1 MNKMMDMV
9 EERANT
15 SDNSGEETAVS
26 LPKRSFNGENLAV
39 ILLVLIL
46 ALAALFRFTGLD
58 WDEAYHLHPDERFLT
73 DTSSLLRPVDTPLD
87 YLRSATSTL
96 NPYNVGK
103 TFYVYG
109 NFPMTVT
116 RYVGEW
122 VNDACAS
129 FDLACSYV
137 YNSYNGIHIVG
148 RVLSGLLDLVAVAF
162 IFLIGHRLYDWRVG
176 LLAALLHA
184 LAVMPIQQSHFYTM
198 DNWASGLTVVALYT
212 AVRAAGFTKP
222 NQPDQGT
229 NPNYLWYILFGIALG
244 LTMASRINVA
254 PLGFTIGLAGLIWLA
269 QRGYSLAEWLRL
281 WRWSPGQT
289 LDFQR
294 VMLAGM
300 CAIIFTLLTFR
311 LAQPYAFTDA
321 ELARQVVLRDTGREP
336 GMLETFARSLVGLN
350 PQFLANMEE
359 IQRLQAPEASFPP
372 ALQWVN
378 RAPILFPLHNMVLYG
393 MGITAAIAAW
403 LGTLW
408 SLWRIARF
416 RPDWMAHLIPVS
428 WTLFYFLFM
437 GTRWVKSIR
446 YFLPIYPTLF
456 LLGGWAV
463 FALWQR
469 WHGPE
474 TRSQGGKVTGNSQIT
489 PAPGHPV
496 NQSPSH
502 PVILAFLIL
511 LVVLPS
517 FLWSSAFVQIY
528 RNPVTRVAASDWI
541 FANVPSGATLLYE
554 TDAGSKELQLPLK
567 FFEFY
572 VDGIPLTLG
581 FTMPEDGTVTAVRFN
596 YLSSSQSP
604 EMSSANQLRLRL
616 NDGPPT
622 EIALNLDA
630 NRQAVTIP
638 LAASPLPEGSFQQL
652 TAELVSGGPMRA
664 NTSILMNEHWDDL
677 LPIST
682 QGRNAY
688 GSYYTEVSGGQRP
701 VTHQD
706 NEEKRREVQQWLDE
720 ADYLMISSQ
729 RAMWHLPRLP
739 LMYPMMVQYYTWLF
753 DGSLGFELVGQFH
766 ATHQIG
772 SLYFSDTAA
781 RLSWGEPPEI
791 GWPPPAELAAE
802 EAFSVYDHPPVWIFQ
817 KTAAYSRENTARLL
831 GSIDLSNPIFMNPL
845 QATQAPNGLMLTAA
859 QWEAQRAGG
868 TFRDIFSIDGV
879 LNQNPW
885 LAAIVWWL
893 AVIVLGWLAFPV
905 TFVVL
910 RGLPDRGYALARIF
924 ALLFIS
930 YFGWI
935 LASYGILP
943 NTRGTLLLGTAVLTL
958 LSLFI
963 ILRQRQAMAAWLHGN
978 LATVGVIEVVG
989 VALFLLMIAIRLG
1002 NPDVWDI
1009 IWGGEKPM
1017 DLSYFT
1023 AVLKSTTFPP
1033 YDPWHAGGFINYYYY
1048 GFVYVG
1054 SLTKLLGIVPPLA
1067 YNLILPMLFSFTGL
1081 GVFSVAYNLVANKGT
1096 GWQGDKVTNTSP
1108 SHPVTTL
1115 PLQKQAVIAGLIATA
1130 LAVLL
1135 GNLAQVGVLL
1145 NAWQRAGS
1153 PSLGEIPLVGY
1164 LLQTM
1169 DGAIRVIG
1177 GQPAPIYTGDWF
1189 WIASRAIN
1197 ANPGEVQPITE
1208 FPFFTFLY
1216 GDLHAHMI
1224 ALPLTLLALGWAVGL
1239 ALEWSRGARKQESR
1253 EAREQGGKRDSP
1265 PHPGTPALLQLL
1277 FGGLVI
1283 GSLRA
1288 TNTWDW
1294 PTYLVIGGLALAF
1307 WVWQRAS
1314 LSNLQSPLSNPQSLL
1329 ATTLQAILLAALLF
1343 GISVITFWPFAANYG
1358 TAYNSV
1364 SLWQGSYTHLSRYL
1378 TIYGL
1383 FLLFA
1388 LSHLAREFRDWTRG
1402 WTYEKLRRM
1411 EPYGLPL
1418 IGGLLVFVAL
1428 LAFLALR
1435 GYWIAPVVLTLIVI
1449 SGLLGLRPN
1458 LPAARRVILILI
1470 AAALGLTL
1478 AVEIVV
1484 LDGDIGRMNTVF
1496 KFYMQVWIMLS
1507 VVGGVTAV
1515 WLWPFL
1521 QRSSKF
1527 TRRTW
1532 QTILGLLL
1540 FAALLYPLTATP
1552 AKWAIRM
1559 SKEAPNTLDGM
1570 AFMQYVSYGDT
1581 NNSTIPLGYDY
1592 EAIHWMWRHVNG
1604 SPVIVEGH
1612 SHNNGGFSEYRSIT
1626 SRVAMYT
1633 GLPTV
1638 IGWDWHQRQQR
1649 ATTPGWLVSNRVREV
1664 NQFYNTT
1671 NVQEALNFLHKYE
1684 VEYIY
1689 AGQLEWVYYS
1699 PQGMNKFDQMVQA
1712 GYLEEVYR
1720 NAGTSIY
1727 RVKREA

>member
-1 MNKMMDMV
+1 MTNMAEAAPQI
-9 EERANT
+9 EEPGAQP
-15 SDNSGEETAVS
+15 TAVS
-26 LPKRSFNGENLAV
+26 PSPRSFSGENTAV
-39 ILLVLIL
+39 FLLLLIL

-73 DTSSLLRPVDTPLD
+73 DTSSLLRPVENPLD
-87 YLRSATSTL
+87 YLRTATSTL

-103 TFYVYG
+103 SFYVYG

-122 VNDACAS
+122 VTNVCAS
-129 FDLACSYV
+129 FALQCRYV

-148 RVLSGLLDLVAVAF
+148 RVLSGLLDLVAVGF
-162 IFLIGHRLYDWRVG
+162 IFLIGRRLYDWRVG

-198 DNWASGLTVVALYT
+198 DNWASGLTAVALYT

-222 NQPDQGT
+222 NQPSQ
-229 NPNYLWYILFGIALG
+229 PNQLHYRWYLLFGIALG
-244 LTMASRINVA
+244 LAMASRINVA
-254 PLGFTIGLAGLIWLA
+254 PLGLTVGLAGLIWLA
-269 QRGYSLAEWLRL
+269 RQGYSLGDWLRF
-281 WRWSPGQT
+281 WRWSPMQT
-289 LDFQR
+289 VDFQR
-294 VMLAGM
+294 IALAGM
-300 CAIIFTLLTFR
+300 FAILATLITFR

-321 ELARQVVLRDTGREP
+321 ELARQVSLRDTGMEP

-350 PQFLANMEE
+350 PQFMANMEE

-393 MGITAAIAAW
+393 MGITAALAAW
-403 LGTLW
+403 GGTLW
-408 SLWRIARF
+408 ALWRIARL

-428 WTLFYFLFM
+428 WTLAYFLFM

-456 LLGGWAV
+456 LLAGWAV

-469 WHGPE
+469 L
-474 TRSQGGKVTGNSQIT
+474 GNKGAEEQARGRVSSPLHAIT
-489 PAPGHPV
+489 
-496 NQSPSH
+496 
-502 PVILAFLIL
+502 LAFLIL

-517 FLWSSAFVQIY
+517 LLWASAFVQIY

-554 TDAGSKELQLPLK
+554 TGTGSRALNLPLK
-567 FFEFY
+567 YFEFY
-572 VDGIPLTLG
+572 ADGIPLTLG
-581 FTMPEDGTVTAVRFN
+581 FEMPEEGTAVAVRLN
-596 YLSSSQSP
+596 YLSPITP
-604 EMSSANQLRLRL
+604 EAVGAARLRVRL
-616 NDGPPT
+616 NEGAVSELAD
-622 EIALNLDA
+622 ELA
-630 NRQAVTIP
+630 NGRQAITIP
-638 LAASPLPEGSFQQL
+638 LPATSLKPGNIHRL
-652 TAELVSGGPMRA
+652 TIELAQGGPIRA
-664 NTSILMNEHWDDL
+664 NTSILVNEHWDDV
-677 LPIST
+677 LPINT

-688 GSYYTEVSGGQRP
+688 GSYYAEVSGGQRP

-706 NEEKRREVQQWLDE
+706 NDDKRREVQQWLDE
-720 ADYLMISSQ
+720 ADYIMLSSQ
-729 RAMWHLPRLP
+729 RAIWHLPRLP
-739 LMYPMMVQYYTWLF
+739 LMYPMMVKYYEWLF
-753 DGSLGFELVGQFH
+753 DGTLGFELVAQFH
-766 ATHQIG
+766 ATHQLG
-772 SLYFSDTAA
+772 PLYFSDTAGS
-781 RLSWGEPPEI
+781 LSWGAPPQI
-791 GWPPPAELAAE
+791 GWPPPSELAAE
-802 EAFSVYDHPPVWIFQ
+802 EAFSVYDHPPVWIFK

-845 QATQAPNGLMLTAA
+845 QATQAPNGLMLTAT
-859 QWEAQRAGG
+859 QWQTQRAGG
-868 TFRDIFSIDGV
+868 TFREIFALDSV
-879 LNQNPW
+879 LNRAPW
-885 LAAIVWWL
+885 LTAVVWWL
-893 AVIVLGWLAFPV
+893 AVVALGWLAFPV
-905 TFVVL
+905 TFVAL
-910 RGLPDRGYALARIF
+910 RGLPDKGYALARIF

-935 LASYGILP
+935 LASYAILP
-943 NTRGTLLLGTAVLTL
+943 NTRGTLLLGTAVLAA
-958 LSLFI
+958 LSLFFF
-963 ILRQRQAMAAWLHGN
+963 LRQRQAMTSWLRANRRTIGIVEA
-978 LATVGVIEVVG
+978 LGA
-989 VALFLLMIAIRLG
+989 ALFLLLILIRLG

-1033 YDPWHAGGFINYYYY
+1033 YDPWHAGGYINYYYY

-1081 GVFSVAYNLVANKGT
+1081 GVFSVAYNLAANKVT

-1108 SHPVTTL
+1108 SHPVSTP

-1130 LAVLL
+1130 LALLL
-1135 GNLAQVGVLL
+1135 GNLAQVGVLF
-1145 NAWQRAGS
+1145 NAWQRAGNA
-1153 PSLGEIPLVGY
+1153 SLGEIPLVGP
-1164 LLQTM
+1164 LLQFL
-1169 DGAIRVIG
+1169 DGGIKVMG

-1239 ALEWSRGARKQESR
+1239 ALAWNWHTRKQEGQR
-1253 EAREQGGKRDSP
+1253 AEE
-1265 PHPGTPALLQLL
+1265 PGSQAHAALLPQTPSPWQFL

-1294 PTYLVIGGLALAF
+1294 PTYLVIGSLALTF
-1307 WVWQRAS
+1307 WVWQRNSIA
-1314 LSNLQSPLSNPQSLL
+1314 NRQSPIANPQSLL
-1329 ATTLQAILLAALLF
+1329 STILQSILLAALLF
-1343 GISVITFWPFAANYG
+1343 AISVMTFWPFAANYG
-1358 TAYNSV
+1358 TAYNSL
-1364 SLWQGSYTHLSRYL
+1364 SLWQGSYTYLSNYL

-1383 FLLFA
+1383 FLLFV
-1388 LSHLAREFRDWTRG
+1388 LTHLAREFRDWTRG
-1402 WTYEKLRRM
+1402 WTYEQLRRL
-1411 EPYGLPL
+1411 EPFGVAL
-1418 IGGLLVFVAL
+1418 IAAPVGYVAL
-1428 LAFLALR
+1428 LVWLALR
-1435 GYWIAPVVLTLIVI
+1435 GYWIAPVVLTLILAA
-1449 SGLLGLRPN
+1449 GLLGLRPG
-1458 LPAARRVILILI
+1458 LPAARRVVLILI
-1470 AAALGLTL
+1470 ASALGLTL

-1496 KFYMQVWIMLS
+1496 KFYMQVWMMLS

-1515 WLWPFL
+1515 WLWPSL
-1521 QRSSKF
+1521 QRSSRF
-1527 TRRTW
+1527 TRRAW
-1532 QTILGLLL
+1532 QTALGAMV
-1540 FAALLYPLTATP
+1540 FAALLYPVTATP

-1581 NNSTIPLGYDY
+1581 NNAIIPLGYDY
-1592 EAIHWMWRHVNG
+1592 EALRWMWRHIDG

-1612 SHNNGGFSEYRSIT
+1612 SHNNGGFSEYRSI
-1626 SRVAMYT
+1626 SGRVAMYT
-1633 GLPTV
+1633 GLPSV
-1638 IGWDWHQRQQR
+1638 AGWDWHQRQQR
-1649 ATTPGWLVSNRVREV
+1649 ATVPGWLISNRIREV

-1671 NVQEALNFLHKYE
+1671 NIQEALNFLQKYD
-1684 VEYIY
+1684 VAYIY
-1689 AGQLEWVYYS
+1689 AGQLEWVYYH
-1699 PQGMNKFDQMVQA
+1699 PQGLNKFEQMVA
-1712 GYLEEVYR
+1712 MGYLEEVYR

>member
-1 MNKMMDMV
+1 MTDV
-9 EERANT
+9 ADAAPQTEEPGAQPTTASLPPR
-15 SDNSGEETAVS
+15 SFLGENTAV
-26 LPKRSFNGENLAV
+26 F
-39 ILLVLIL
+39 LLLFIL

-73 DTSSLLRPVDTPLD
+73 DTSSLLRPVENPLD
-87 YLRSATSTL
+87 YLRTATSTL

-103 TFYVYG
+103 SFYVYG

-122 VNDACAS
+122 VTNACAS
-129 FDLACSYV
+129 FKLECRYV
-137 YNSYNGIHIVG
+137 YSSYNGIHLVG
-148 RVLSGLLDLVAVAF
+148 RVLSGLLDLVAVGF
-162 IFLIGHRLYDWRVG
+162 IFLIGRRLYDWRVG

-198 DNWASGLTVVALYT
+198 DNWAAGLTAVALYT
-212 AVRAAGFTKP
+212 AVRAAGFRKA
-222 NQPDQGT
+222 NQPHQL
-229 NPNYLWYILFGIALG
+229 PYLWYILFGLSFGLAL
-244 LTMASRINVA
+244 ASRINMA
-254 PLGFTIGLAGLIWLA
+254 PLGLVIGLAGLIWLA
-269 QRGYSLAEWLRL
+269 RQGHSLGSWLRV
-281 WRWSPGQT
+281 WRWSPTQT
-289 LDFQR
+289 VDFQR
-294 VMLAGM
+294 IALAGM
-300 CAIIFTLLTFR
+300 FAILATLITFR

-321 ELARQVVLRDTGREP
+321 ELARQVVLRETGTEP
-336 GMLETFARSLVGLN
+336 GALETFARSLVGLN
-350 PQFLANMEE
+350 PQFIANMEE
-359 IQRLQAPEASFPP
+359 IQRLQSPEASFPP
-372 ALQWVN
+372 ALQWVS

-403 LGTLW
+403 GGTLW
-408 SLWRIARF
+408 ALWRIARF

-428 WTLFYFLFM
+428 WTLAYFLFM
-437 GTRWVKSIR
+437 GTRWVKSVR

-456 LLGGWAV
+456 LLAGWAV
-463 FALWQR
+463 FALWQKWGDKMTR
-469 WHGPE
+469 W
-474 TRSQGGKVTGNSQIT
+474 QGDKVTNT
-489 PAPGHPV
+489 APRHPV
-496 NQSPSH
+496 TPSPRH
-502 PVILAFLIL
+502 PILLAFLIL

-517 FLWSSAFVQIY
+517 LLWASAFVQIY

-554 TDAGSKELQLPLK
+554 TETGSRELNLPLK

-572 VDGIPLTLG
+572 ADGPPLTLG
-581 FTMPEDGTVTAVRFN
+581 FEMPEEGTAVAVRLN
-596 YLSSSQSP
+596 YLSPIMP
-604 EMSSANQLRLRL
+604 ETGGAARLRARL
-616 NDGPPT
+616 NDGAIT
-622 EIALNLDA
+622 ELDVSLA
-630 NRQAVTIP
+630 NGRHAVTIP
-638 LAASPLPEGSFQQL
+638 LPATPLKAGSFHRL
-652 TAELVSGGPMRA
+652 TVELPQGGPMRA

-701 VTHQD
+701 VTHPD
-706 NEEKRREVQQWLDE
+706 NEDKRREVQQWLDE
-720 ADYLMISSQ
+720 ADYIMLSSQ
-729 RAMWHLPRLP
+729 RAIWHLPRLP
-739 LMYPMMVQYYTWLF
+739 LMYPMMVKYYQWLF
-753 DGSLGFELVGQFH
+753 DGTLGFELVAQFH
-766 ATHQIG
+766 ATHQLG
-772 SLYFSDTAA
+772 PLYFSDTAGA
-781 RLSWGEPPEI
+781 LSWGAPPQI
-791 GWPPPAELAAE
+791 GWPPPPEWAAE
-802 EAFSVYDHPPVWIFQ
+802 EAFSVYDHPPVWIFK

-845 QATQAPNGLMLTAA
+845 QATQAPNGLMLTAD
-859 QWEAQRAGG
+859 QWQTQRAGG
-868 TFRDIFSIDGV
+868 TFREIFAVDGL
-879 LNQNPW
+879 LNRTPW

-893 AVIVLGWLAFPV
+893 AVVALGWLAFPV
-905 TFVVL
+905 TFVAL

-935 LASYGILP
+935 LASYAILP
-943 NTRGTLLLGTAVLTL
+943 NTRGTLLLGTAVLTA
-958 LSLFI
+958 LSLFFF
-963 ILRQRQAMAAWLHGN
+963 LRQRQAMAAWLRAN
-978 LATVGVIEVVG
+978 LHTIGVVEALG
-989 VALFLLMIAIRLG
+989 AALFLLLILIRLG

-1033 YDPWHAGGFINYYYY
+1033 YDPWHAGGYINYYYY

-1081 GVFSVAYNLVANKGT
+1081 GVFSAAYNLAAARN
-1096 GWQGDKVTNTSP
+1096 TNNTAQKNGQP
-1108 SHPVTTL
+1108 STDIPHSALRTPHSAIL
-1115 PLQKQAVIAGLIATA
+1115 AGLIATA
-1130 LAVLL
+1130 LALLL
-1135 GNLAQVGVLL
+1135 GNLAQVSVLF
-1145 NAWQRAGS
+1145 NAWQRAGNAA
-1153 PSLGEIPLVGY
+1153 LGEIPLVGP
-1164 LLQTM
+1164 LLQFL
-1169 DGAIRVIG
+1169 DGGIKVIG

-1189 WIASRAIN
+1189 WTASRAIN

-1239 ALEWSRGARKQESR
+1239 ALEWNRGTGKQGSG
-1253 EAREQGGKRDSP
+1253 ASLLLPD
-1265 PHPGTPALLQLL
+1265 TPAPLQLL

-1294 PTYLVIGGLALAF
+1294 PTYLVIGSLGLAA

-1314 LSNLQSPLSNPQSLL
+1314 IGNRQSSIGNRQSPI
-1329 ATTLQAILLAALLF
+1329 ATTLQAILLTALLF
-1343 GISVITFWPFAANYG
+1343 AISVITFWPFAANYG

-1364 SLWQGSYTHLSRYL
+1364 SLWQGSYTYLSNYL
-1378 TIYGL
+1378 AIYGL

-1388 LSHLAREFRDWTRG
+1388 LTHLAREFRAWTRT
-1402 WTYEKLRRM
+1402 WTPEALRRW

-1418 IGGLLVFVAL
+1418 L
-1428 LAFLALR
+1428 LALGGYVVLLLFLAWR
-1435 GYWIAPVVLTLIVI
+1435 GYWIAPVVLTLVVTA
-1449 SGLLGLRPN
+1449 GLLGLRPH
-1458 LPAARRVILILI
+1458 LPVARRVVLVLI
-1470 AAALGLTL
+1470 ASALALTL

-1496 KFYMQVWIMLS
+1496 KFYMQVWLMLS

-1515 WLWPFL
+1515 WLWPSL
-1521 QRSSKF
+1521 QRKSRL
-1527 TRRTW
+1527 TRRVW
-1532 QTILGLLL
+1532 QTALGAMV
-1540 FAALLYPLTATP
+1540 FAALLYPVTATP

-1581 NNSTIPLGYDY
+1581 NNSSVPLGYDY
-1592 EAIHWMWRHVNG
+1592 EALRWMWRHIDG

-1612 SHNNGGFSEYRSIT
+1612 SHNNGGFSEYRSI
-1626 SRVAMYT
+1626 SGRVAMYT
-1633 GLPTV
+1633 GLPSV
-1638 IGWDWHQRQQR
+1638 AGWDWHQRQQR
-1649 ATTPGWLVSNRVREV
+1649 ATVPGWLISNRIREV

-1671 NVQEALNFLHKYE
+1671 NIQEALNFLQKYE
-1684 VEYIY
+1684 VAYIY
-1689 AGQLEWVYYS
+1689 AGQLEWVYYH
-1699 PQGMNKFDQMVQA
+1699 PQGMNKFEQMVA
-1712 GYLEEVYR
+1712 MGYLEEVYR